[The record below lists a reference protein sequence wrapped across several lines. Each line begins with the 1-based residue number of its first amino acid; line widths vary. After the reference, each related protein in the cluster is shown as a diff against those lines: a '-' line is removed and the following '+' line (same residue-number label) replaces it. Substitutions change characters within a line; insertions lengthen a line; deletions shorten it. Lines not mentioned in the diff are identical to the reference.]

1 MNRKNRF
8 LFIIILFLATSI
20 LGCKR
25 ESSTPKPR
33 GYFRIDLPKKEYKKY
48 KSNYPYTFEYPT
60 CANISSDTRHPKKRY
75 WININ
80 YPDINGKI
88 HISYKN
94 VNNNLQEML
103 EDSRELAY
111 KHTIKAESINEKIF
125 LKPGR
130 NVYGMLY
137 EIEGNTASSVQ
148 FYLTDSTK
156 HFLRGALYFNIQPNK
171 DSLAP
176 VINFVKEDIKI
187 LMETFKW
194 K

>member
-1 MNRKNRF
+1 
-8 LFIIILFLATSI
+8 
-20 LGCKR
+20 
-25 ESSTPKPR
+25 
-33 GYFRIDLPKKEYKKY
+33 
-48 KSNYPYTFEYPT
+48 
-60 CANISSDTRHPKKRY
+60 
-75 WININ
+75 
-80 YPDINGKI
+80 
-88 HISYKN
+88 
-94 VNNNLQEML
+94 ML